1 MRTAALFLVAAVASA
16 GAAVK
21 NADTDLLQ
29 QDVCN
34 AYLWGL
40 QVLDWT
46 CTETDTANIWTCEN
60 GTDATLQSSSVDNNS
75 VGWETACTKS
85 DGTWISPK
93 QIKGTEALCDAY
105 EAAALEAD
113 ANRVLTDA
121 EKETI
126 EWVTACGGLDG
137 ASALTAFGAA
147 VIAAV
152 AALAF

>member
-1 MRTAALFLVAAVASA
+1 MRTAALSLFAAMVAAKDA
-16 GAAVK
+16 
-21 NADTDLLQ
+21 NTDLLQ

-40 QVLDWT
+40 QVLDWE

-60 GTDATLQSSSVDNNS
+60 SADSTLQSSSVDNTS
-75 VGWETACTKS
+75 AGWELACTVS

-105 EAAALEAD
+105 EAAAIEANAD
-113 ANRVLTDA
+113 WVLTET
-121 EKETI
+121 EKATI